1 MTFRLQQFF
10 KKLEAWFR
18 KLVLEGWRSNLNLK
32 KLKFVFKN
40 TKLALFGKKSNVA
53 IILVVFATIMQ
64 IKQWTFFVNE
74 RVIKQSCCCLQ
85 DSCVLVKRY
94 RQKIN
99 ILEGSHDINQWNFP
113 AIADSVI
120 LWRNHLIVYEWSVT
134 SSPVSKIL
142 KKKRY

>member
-64 IKQWTFFVNE
+64 IKQWTFLLMKE
-74 RVIKQSCCCLQ
+74 
-85 DSCVLVKRY
+85 
-94 RQKIN
+94 
-99 ILEGSHDINQWNFP
+99 
-113 AIADSVI
+113 
-120 LWRNHLIVYEWSVT
+120 
-134 SSPVSKIL
+134 
-142 KKKRY
+142 